1 MVCTPTFENF
11 WLSWKGWVCEAQKDL
26 VFYEWC
32 SYECECANIC
42 LSPCFQFFGGIY
54 PEAELLDYLGILCSI
69 FFETPPH
76 RFPQQLHH
84 CTFSPAMHWGV
95 PPVSP
100 CSCQCS
106 ESPSSFPSFLIIVI
120 LVSVKWYL
128 LVALICIPL
137 VISDIEHLFLCLLVI
152 HVSSMSVAH

>member
-42 LSPCFQFFGGIY
+42 ESMLSVLWGYVPRSGIAGLSGDSMFNFFWDTATSFPTAAASLY
-54 PEAELLDYLGILCSI
+54 I
-69 FFETPPH
+69 FASNA
-76 RFPQQLHH
+76 L
-84 CTFSPAMHWGV
+84 GV